1 VVKIEIMILP
11 IGRIEILILRP
22 KQNENRSSIT
32 NVYRVK
38 LLSESVLQQLIDN
51 KDGLISMNGFL
62 STTTDLKVAN

>member
-1 VVKIEIMILP
+1 MVKIEIMILP
-11 IGRIEILILRP
+11 IGRVEILILRP

>member
-11 IGRIEILILRP
+11 IGRVEILILRP

>member
-1 VVKIEIMILP
+1 MVKIEIMILP